1 MSHGHILG
9 DSEYKSQVSAVWK
22 ATLYMGIITIVEVV
36 IALLWM
42 NYLADSLPRLM
53 LNVFFIVASA
63 LKAFFIIAEFMHLK
77 YEKRAL
83 IISLAVPLVFLVWAI
98 IAFSWEIPGAI
109 LNPPFCIAICC
120 DHKPDSLVLPK
131 NKCSFV

>member
-9 DSEYKSQVSAVWK
+9 DSEYKSQVCAVWK

-42 NYLADSLPRLM
+42 NYLADTLPRLM

-98 IAFSWEIPGAI
+98 IAFSWEASAWFHMKG
-109 LNPPFCIAICC
+109 
-120 DHKPDSLVLPK
+120 LVSP
-131 NKCSFV
+131 

>member
-22 ATLYMGIITIVEVV
+22 ATLYMGIIIIIEVG
-36 IALLWM
+36 IALIWM
-42 NYLADSLPRLM
+42 NYLAESLPRLM

-83 IISLAVPLVFLVWAI
+83 ILSLAVPLVFLVWAI
-98 IAFSWEIPGAI
+98 IAYSWEANAWFHMKG
-109 LNPPFCIAICC
+109 
-120 DHKPDSLVLPK
+120 LVRP
-131 NKCSFV
+131 